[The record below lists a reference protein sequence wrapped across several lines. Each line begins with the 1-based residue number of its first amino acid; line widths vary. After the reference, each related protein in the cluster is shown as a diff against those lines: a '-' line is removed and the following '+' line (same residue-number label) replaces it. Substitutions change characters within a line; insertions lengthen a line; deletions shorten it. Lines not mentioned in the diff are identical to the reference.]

1 MKFLLQLITWWNAE
15 TLGMR
20 LWTNRNGIKV
30 GEDASGNVFYQ
41 SKDGKRRWVI
51 YNGEVEASRVSPE
64 WHGWLHHTWED
75 PPSEKPLPRK
85 TWEKPHEENLTG
97 TPLAYAPAGSL
108 RRAKPKEQSDY
119 EAWQPE

>member
-20 LWTNRNGIKV
+20 LWTNRHGQKV
-30 GEDASGNVFYQ
+30 GEDDAGNVFYQ

-51 YNGEVEASRVSPE
+51 YNGEVEASRVSPD
-64 WHGWLHHTWED
+64 WHGWLHFTWAE
-75 PPSEKPLPRK
+75 PPTDKPLVHKP
-85 TWEKPHEENLTG
+85 WEKPHEENLTG
-97 TPLAYAPAGSL
+97 TPLAYAPSGSL
-108 RRAKPKEQSDY
+108 RRPIPASRADY